1 MQQLQKIQKLVI
13 GMAEAL
19 LCYGAEIS
27 RVEETIQ
34 RVSDHFQVE
43 EVEMY
48 VITNGL
54 FINLHQ
60 QKDYT
65 STRLKYVPSI
75 AVNLKKLCDI
85 NELSRRIEQ
94 ENLPVDTALKRL
106 EEIRN
111 AENEP
116 AWELILSSGVGAAA
130 FGYLFGGGLWDCVAA
145 FVCGVILQMFFSF
158 LEEKKVNISKV
169 LLDIIGGLLVTIIC
183 VIMNRIG
190 VSDHLNLAIAG
201 AIIPMIPGV
210 AFTNGIRDIVDGDY
224 LSGCVRLLD
233 AILVFCSI
241 AIGVGLGLKL

>member
-1 MQQLQKIQKLVI
+1 MQQLRKLQKLII
-13 GMAEAL
+13 GMGEAL

-34 RVSDHFQVE
+34 RVADHYQVE

-54 FINLHQ
+54 FVNLHQ
-60 QKDYT
+60 QEDYT
-65 STRLKYVPSI
+65 YTRLKYVPSI
-75 AVNLKKLCDI
+75 SVNLKKLCDI

-94 ENLPVDTALKRL
+94 ENLSIDTAFERL
-106 EEIRN
+106 QEIQK
-111 AENEP
+111 AKNEP
-116 AWELILSSGVGAAA
+116 VWELVFSSGVGAAA
-130 FGYLFGGGLWDCVAA
+130 FGYLFGGSLWDCLAA
-145 FVCGVILQMFFSF
+145 FVCGVILQLFFSF
-158 LEEKKVNISKV
+158 
-169 LLDIIGGLLVTIIC
+169 LDIIGGLLVTVIC
-183 VIMNRIG
+183 VVLNRIG
-190 VSDHLNLAIAG
+190 VSEHLDLAITG

>member
-1 MQQLQKIQKLVI
+1 MQQLRKLQKLII
-13 GMAEAL
+13 GMGEAL

-34 RVSDHFQVE
+34 RVADHYQVE

-54 FINLHQ
+54 FVNLHQ
-60 QKDYT
+60 QEDYT
-65 STRLKYVPSI
+65 YTRLKYVPSI
-75 AVNLKKLCDI
+75 SVNLKKLCDI

-94 ENLPVDTALKRL
+94 ENLSIDTAFERL
-106 EEIRN
+106 QEIQK
-111 AENEP
+111 AKNEP
-116 AWELILSSGVGAAA
+116 VWELVFSSGVGAAA
-130 FGYLFGGGLWDCVAA
+130 FGYLFGGSLWDC
-145 FVCGVILQMFFSF
+145 
-158 LEEKKVNISKV
+158 LEKQVNISKV
-169 LLDIIGGLLVTIIC
+169 LLDIIGGLLVTVIC
-183 VIMNRIG
+183 VVLNRIG
-190 VSDHLNLAIAG
+190 VSEHLDLAITG